1 MASMLKFDSER
12 QAMRRERHEARVARK
27 RERQQARELKHVQQG
42 ESARMNRETRELRG
56 ADSVTR
62 PGIRSRTRAGAEPA
76 GNRGRGGERCGGRC
90 TVRPRRIGSREAQDR
105 SCRGANA
112 TSRRSLRDARR

>member
-42 ESARMNRETRELRG
+42 ESARMNRET
-56 ADSVTR
+56 A
-62 PGIRSRTRAGAEPA
+62 AG
-76 GNRGRGGERCGGRC
+76 RGR
-90 TVRPRRIGSREAQDR
+90 
-105 SCRGANA
+105 
-112 TSRRSLRDARR
+112 LRHPTRHP